1 MGPLVAFLASSRL
14 RVDRKV
20 ESDLAKRSFRTPFLL
35 IRMFLFFCATENA
48 TYPAHHISLSA
59 EIYSQHTAIGR
70 AKQHTKKN
78 DLKFIDKS
86 I

>member
-48 TYPAHHISLSA
+48 TYPAHHIP
-59 EIYSQHTAIGR
+59 Y
-70 AKQHTKKN
+70 
-78 DLKFIDKS
+78 
-86 I
+86 

>member
-35 IRMFLFFCATENA
+35 IRMFLFFAPPKTR
-48 TYPAHHISLSA
+48 
-59 EIYSQHTAIGR
+59 HTQPTI
-70 AKQHTKKN
+70 
-78 DLKFIDKS
+78 LV
-86 I
+86 